1 MQTTTVKK
9 KKNKTPVISKIHSWA
24 QGTMNM
30 LTSSIRSK
38 FKTKKHVPQ
47 DIAIIHNN

>member
-9 KKNKTPVISKIHSWA
+9 KKKTPVISKIHSWA